1 MRFLVMVMCALIG
14 ACTSTDKKV
23 VAVKLPPPASNHSLF
38 QPIDIEPHAQ
48 LFVLNMEQQTAF
60 YAYVQHAK
68 EQGMRDDKIVYNFV
82 ESLLSDFRYD
92 GATYTASESLQHEE
106 GNCISLA
113 LLVQAYADLIDV
125 DTSYQVITEEPVFAG
140 QNDVVLLA
148 SHFRTKLFA
157 PKVDLPE
164 NTYALRA
171 GTLVDYFPSSSGI
184 VSGSAS
190 RDDLIAKYY
199 SNHAAQ
205 ALIANDL
212 NTSFNYVNAALRF
225 TPYSLEVLNI
235 AAVLHRRAGDNETAQ
250 ALYEYILGQDPT
262 HAIAISNYAVLAR
275 NKGDDALA
283 ASLQRRLDSLDS
295 KDPFHLLQLAR
306 SSAQKGHY
314 HRASNY
320 ILRAREIAPYLPQ
333 THADMALLKYQQGNI
348 NNALREMEVAI
359 EKSGAHET
367 RERYQAK
374 YQALQKLQSH

>member
-1 MRFLVMVMCALIG
+1 MRFLVIVMCALIG
-14 ACTSTDKKV
+14 ACSSTEDNAV
-23 VAVKLPPPASNHSLF
+23 LVKLPPPALNHSLF
-38 QPIDIEPHAQ
+38 QPIDIEPHTQ
-48 LFVLNMEQQTAF
+48 LFSLDMKQQAAF
-60 YAYVQHAK
+60 YEYVQHAQK
-68 EQGMRDDKIVYNFV
+68 QGMRDDKIVYNFV

-157 PKVDLPE
+157 PKVELPE

-205 ALIANDL
+205 ALIDKDI
-212 NTSFNYVNAALRF
+212 NTSFNYLNAALRF
-225 TPYSLEVLNI
+225 TPNSLELLNI
-235 AAVLHRRAGDNETAQ
+235 AAVLHRRAGDNYTAK
-250 ALYEYILGQDPT
+250 ALYEYIIEQEPT
-262 HAIAISNYAVLAR
+262 HAIAISNYAVLA
-275 NKGDDALA
+275 KIIGDEDLLFSLQSKLA
-283 ASLQRRLDSLDS
+283 ALNP

-306 SSAQKGHY
+306 NSAQQGYY
-314 HRASNY
+314 HKASSY
-320 ILRAREIAPYLPQ
+320 ILKAREIAPYLPQ
-333 THADMALLKYQQGNI
+333 THADMALLKYQQGHI
-348 NNALREMEVAI
+348 NKALSEMEVAI
-359 EKSGAHET
+359 EKSGANEVRT
-367 RERYQAK
+367 RYQAK